1 MEIWFGIV
9 SIILALGM
17 VICFLALL
25 GYKFKGTYSKEK
37 IEVSTQDSNSN
48 EHWEEQSSLFFIC
61 MYIIH
66 ILFFRVNYKYITF
79 FCNISVIFDLIIA
92 LPLPPVKFSLKV
104 AKIKAS
110 KSI

>member
-37 IEVSTQDSNSN
+37 IEVSTTDSNSN
-48 EHWEEQSSLFFIC
+48 DTERKE
-61 MYIIH
+61 
-66 ILFFRVNYKYITF
+66 
-79 FCNISVIFDLIIA
+79 
-92 LPLPPVKFSLKV
+92 
-104 AKIKAS
+104 
-110 KSI
+110 